1 MIVSGD
7 AIVLNSRKFGNSD
20 KIVSVFSKEHGKVS
34 LLAKGARKS
43 KNKFGSSLDPM
54 SYSEVFY
61 YEKPGRDLFLLSK
74 SDLIKP
80 LRRIHESFDHISAG
94 LSIAESVSQT
104 FEQNFINE
112 ELFDILLRSMQTLND
127 NRNNPFSVFVSFQ
140 LSLSGILGFAVN
152 TDDAIL
158 PADSE
163 FVYFSIDK
171 GCVSPAGSSTHSRRF
186 RFDRKVFEVLK
197 HMSLIP
203 IEQSPETVCDQLSQK
218 QLYNFFVNY
227 FSFHLEKNFSY
238 KTYKM
243 LMI

>member
-20 KIVSVFSKEHGKVS
+20 KIVSVFSKERGKVS

-80 LRRIHESFDHISAG
+80 LRKIHESFDHISAG
-94 LSIAESVSQT
+94 ISIAESVSQT
-104 FEQNFINE
+104 FEQNFANVN
-112 ELFDILLRSMQTLND
+112 LFDVLLRSMQTLNE
-127 NRNNPFSVFVSFQ
+127 NKENPFAVFVSFQ
-140 LSLSGILGFAVN
+140 LSLTEILGWAVN
-152 TDDAIL
+152 TDDTIL
-158 PADSE
+158 PVGSE
-163 FVYFSIDK
+163 FVYFSIDR
-171 GCVSPAGSSTHSRRF
+171 GSVSPAGSSAHTRRF
-186 RFDRKVFEVLK
+186 RFDEKVFEVLK
-197 HMSLIP
+197 HLSSIP
-203 IEQSPETVCDQLSQK
+203 IEQAPETVCDEHSQK

-227 FSFHLEKNFSY
+227 FSFHLERSFSY